1 MTRAH
6 IQTRVWLSIGICV
19 LGFLITTIVSGV
31 ERTRAEWGLAA
42 IADAV
47 LPAAQ
52 QGRDAEAA
60 FERLMNAY
68 SDPMVIEDR
77 SGLDRAA
84 VEANR
89 AVKSLRSIGATRG
102 ISDDR
107 TSSARRLAGNLT
119 YFVAEAQATYGSSAS
134 ARGETTAESQGRM
147 QRLALRTTVLKADI
161 EFLANGL
168 SSDLQRR
175 MDELRSRSAA
185 MRVFIPCIFAA
196 TMGLAITLMNLAV
209 KRSILAPLTKTQDEL
224 AHERD
229 LLRILLDHIPDC
241 IYFKDADSK
250 FLRVNRAQAT
260 LMGANHPAEA
270 VGRSDADYFDAA
282 VALRTRA
289 DEQRILQ
296 TGEPLTGSIEHITR
310 QGLACWVTASKV
322 RVRDESQNTNMIVG
336 ISRDM
341 TEWKNTVEALEESE
355 ESFRLLFAAIP
366 HAVWVYDV
374 DTLRFLKVNEAAS
387 RRYGYSAEEF
397 EGITVGDLHPPA
409 EASRLRTIL
418 KQLWDSPD
426 QVLPEGA
433 WQYQTRAGDL
443 LQVEVDARLLR
454 FKDRTAMLA
463 VVQDVTDRK
472 RLELEL
478 QTSQRL
484 EAVGHLAAGIAHE
497 INTPIQFVGDNL
509 HFLYDAF
516 ADRQAAL
523 EKFDRQL
530 RRGALEGDAP
540 GSVLELW
547 KEVQAASDME
557 YLDTEIPNA
566 LKQSLDGVERIATI
580 VRAMKAFA
588 HPGQKEKV
596 AADLNKALEDTLT
609 VARNELKY
617 VADVETD
624 FGDLPPVVCHLA
636 DLNQVFLN
644 LLVNA
649 VHAIG
654 AVMKGNGVKG
664 RIRVKTRTDGDHV
677 TVSIS
682 DTGCGIPEAIRSRV
696 FDQFFTTKEVGRGTG
711 QGLALARGIVVEEH
725 GGRIAFEPNPPQGT
739 TFVVSVPI
747 GQGETVSPDAP
758 RLEESIA

>member
-6 IQTRVWLSIGICV
+6 IQTRVWLSIGIFV
-19 LGFLITTIVSGV
+19 LGFLITTIVSGL
-31 ERTRAEWGLAA
+31 ERMRAEQGLAA

-52 QGRDAEAA
+52 SGRDAEAA
-60 FERLMNAY
+60 FERLVKTY
-68 SDPMVIEDR
+68 SDSIVIGDL

-84 VEANR
+84 LEGRRIVE
-89 AVKSLRSIGATRG
+89 SLRSIGATRA
-102 ISDDR
+102 ISDQR
-107 TSSARRLAGNLT
+107 TSSARRLTRDLT
-119 YFVAEAQATYGSSAS
+119 QFLAEAHVAYVGSPSYGVGATP
-134 ARGETTAESQGRM
+134 ESQGRL
-147 QRLALRTTVLKADI
+147 QRLALRTTILKEGIDS
-161 EFLANGL
+161 LANGL
-168 SSDLQRR
+168 ASDLQRR

-185 MRVFIPCIFAA
+185 MRMFIPYMFVA
-196 TMGLAITLMNLAV
+196 TMGLAITLVNLTIR
-209 KRSILAPLTKTQDEL
+209 RSILAPLAKTQDEL

-241 IYFKDADSK
+241 IYFKDTESR
-250 FLRVNRAQAT
+250 FLRINQAQAN
-260 LMGANHPAEA
+260 LIGVKAPAEA
-270 VGRSDADYFDAA
+270 LGRSDADYFDAA
-282 VALRTRA
+282 VFQKTRA

-296 TGEPLTGSIEHITR
+296 TGEPLTGSIERITR
-310 QGLACWVTASKV
+310 NGLTWWVTASKV
-322 RVRDESQNTNMIVG
+322 RVRDEAQNTDLIVG

-341 TEWKNTVEALEESE
+341 TEWKRTMDELEESE
-355 ESFRLLFAAIP
+355 ESLRLLFAAIP

-374 DTLRFLKVNEAAS
+374 ETRRFLKVNEAAC

-397 EGITVGDLHPPA
+397 ETIGVDDLHPPA
-409 EASRLRTIL
+409 DASRLREIL
-418 KQLWDSPD
+418 ARLWDCPD

-433 WQYQTRAGDL
+433 WQHRTRAGDL
-443 LQVEVDARLLR
+443 IEVEIHARMLR
-454 FKDRTAMLA
+454 FKERPAILA

-497 INTPIQFVGDNL
+497 VNTPIQFVGDNL
-509 HFLYDAF
+509 HFLDGVF

-523 EKFDRQL
+523 EKFDSQIHQGVL
-530 RRGALEGDAP
+530 AGDTLD
-540 GSVLELW
+540 SILELW
-547 KEVQAASDME
+547 EQAQEASDME
-557 YLDTEIPNA
+557 YLATEVPNA
-566 LKQSLDGVERIATI
+566 LQQSLDGVERIATI

-596 AADLNKALEDTLT
+596 AADLNKALADTLT

-644 LLVNA
+644 LLVNSA
-649 VHAIG
+649 QAIG
-654 AVMKGNGVKG
+654 AVMKESGVKG
-664 RIRVKTRTDGDHV
+664 RIRVKTRTDGDCV

-682 DTGCGIPEAIRSRV
+682 DTGCGIPEAIKSLV
-696 FDQFFTTKEVGRGTG
+696 FDQFFTTKEVGHGTG
-711 QGLALARGIVVEEH
+711 QGLALARGIVVEKH
-725 GGRIAFEPNPPQGT
+725 GGRIAFEPNLPQGT

-747 GQGETVSPDAP
+747 GQPDAVSPDAP